1 MCSVYLLYWHKS
13 EVLSVLALL
22 AQKYLPE
29 DDRQPGAARPSF
41 LTGLTGVTG
50 VIMTEYRPNGHVI
63 SVSYNVLE
71 D

>member
-1 MCSVYLLYWHKS
+1 
-13 EVLSVLALL
+13 VLSLLALL

-29 DDRQPGAARPSF
+29 DYRQPGTVRPSF

-50 VIMTEYRPNGHVI
+50 VIVTEHRPNGHVI